1 MWFACVFVYVKNI
14 QPESDN
20 CRIFPIFFSCC
31 FIARNTYD
39 DKKKKFPSV
48 IFLDVAR
55 RVEKSS
61 SECYEFVRSFF
72 FSVLLPFFIRGLR
85 QGRRDSEIGRYGMDR
100 QGKTKTRST
109 RWKVT
114 LKVTVTMEDL
124 VQIDRRTMSTNE

>member
-1 MWFACVFVYVKNI
+1 MWLACVFVYVKDI

-20 CRIFPIFFSCC
+20 CRFFPIFFSCC

-48 IFLDVAR
+48 IFLDVAC

-61 SECYEFVRSFF
+61 SECYEFVRSF

-85 QGRRDSEIGRYGMDR
+85 QGRRDSEIGRMDR

-114 LKVTVTMEDL
+114 LKMVTVTMEDL